1 MQECAPCQNARRAR
15 ACPHSLTAAARCSVA
30 VIGAGAAGLV
40 TAHELLRAGHAV
52 TVFEQSNR
60 VGGLWNYEEAVETD
74 LLGQRPRRRIHGSL
88 YASLTTNLPRDL
100 MAFDGYTFDSAG
112 GGDDHWPRYPGHAQV
127 AEYLRRFSHDCDIAP
142 CIRFEHEVT
151 AVTPAAPGWRVSREA
166 FDAVAVCNGHF
177 SEPIVP
183 SLPGLEHFK
192 GAAVHSHNYRRPEPF
207 SGKRVVVLGS
217 SVSGAD
223 LARELASVA
232 TVHFSGR
239 AFTATIRGRDGI
251 VRCPAM
257 TGLDGTDAVL
267 TGSERIRDVDAIV
280 FCTGYHYRLPFLPP
294 LVGGRVRNNRVRNVY
309 RQLLDID
316 HPTLAFVGLGFRI
329 VPFPFFQ
336 RQARWFARLLA
347 GAFELPPRAERRA
360 ELARQLRHNR
370 SAGIAERHFH
380 RLESTQIEYL
390 NQLARQCGDEPVPG
404 WFGELWHE
412 HRANTLARPGD
423 YHEMPLKAHGPT
435 VVHQPLAAPGA
446 KRQTSLTSP

>member
-1 MQECAPCQNARRAR
+1 MYRAFSWGQPAIGGPSRAGHNARRSR
-15 ACPHSLTAAARCSVA
+15 AWKHDLTSNSGRNVA

-52 TVFEQSNR
+52 TLFEQSNH
-60 VGGLWNYEEAVETD
+60 VGGLWVYDEAVESD
-74 LLGQRPRRRIHGSL
+74 PLGQHPERRIHGSL

-112 GGDDHWPRYPGHAQV
+112 GGEDHWPRYPGHAQV
-127 AEYLRRFSHDCDIAP
+127 AEYLQRFSDDCDITGR
-142 CIRFEHEVT
+142 IRFEHEVGC
-151 AVTPAAPGWRVSREA
+151 VTPAGQGWRVFGER

-183 SLPGLEHFK
+183 SLPGIEHFK
-192 GAAVHSHNYRRPEPF
+192 GAALHSHNYRRPQPF
-207 SGKRVVVLGS
+207 AGKRVVVLGS

-239 AFTATIRGRDGI
+239 AFTQTIRGRDGI
-251 VRCPAM
+251 VRCPSM
-257 TGLDGTDAVL
+257 TSLDGADAVL
-267 TGSERIRDVDAIV
+267 TGGGRIRDVDAIV

-294 LVGGRVRNNRVRNVY
+294 FVGGRVRNNRVRNVY
-309 RQLLDID
+309 QQLLDID
-316 HPTLAFVGLGFRI
+316 HPNLAFVGLGFRI

-360 ELARQLRHNR
+360 ALARQLRHNR
-370 SAGIAERHFH
+370 DAGIAERHFH

-390 NQLARQCGDEPVPG
+390 NELAGQCGDEPMPA
-404 WFGELWHE
+404 WFGELWRE
-412 HRANTLARPGD
+412 HKANTLACPGD
-423 YHEMPLKAHGPT
+423 YQDMPLKAQGPT
-435 VVHQPLAAPGA
+435 VVP
-446 KRQTSLTSP
+446 

>member
-1 MQECAPCQNARRAR
+1 MTNT
-15 ACPHSLTAAARCSVA
+15 PHNVA

-40 TAHELLRAGHAV
+40 TAHELRCAGHAV
-52 TVFEQSNR
+52 TLFEQSNR
-60 VGGLWNYEEAVETD
+60 VGGLWSYQEEVETD
-74 LLGQRPRRRIHGSL
+74 PLGQRPERRIHGSL

-127 AEYLRRFSHDCDIAP
+127 AEYLQRFADDCDITRRVCFA
-142 CIRFEHEVT
+142 HEV
-151 AVTPAAPGWRVSREA
+151 VRVMPAGQGWTVSDKP

-183 SLPGLEHFK
+183 SLPGLEQFQ
-192 GAAVHSHNYRRPEPF
+192 GAALHSHNYRRPEPF
-207 SGKRVVVLGS
+207 ASKRVVVLGS

-223 LARELASVA
+223 LARELARVA

-239 AFTATIRGRDGI
+239 AFTDFARGTDGI
-251 VRCPAM
+251 LRCPSV
-257 TGLDGTDAVL
+257 TSLEGRDAVL
-267 TGSERIRDVDAIV
+267 ADGRRVRDVDAIV

-294 LVGGRVRNNRVRNVY
+294 IAGGRVRNNRVRNVY

-316 HPTLAFVGLGFRI
+316 HSTLAFVGLGFRI

-347 GAFELPPRAERRA
+347 GAFALPPRAERRA
-360 ELARQLRHNR
+360 ELARELRRNR

-390 NQLARQCGDEPVPG
+390 NGLARQCGDEPVPA
-404 WFGELWHE
+404 WFGELWRE
-412 HRANTLARPGD
+412 HRANALARPGD
-423 YHEMPLKAHGPT
+423 YQHMPLSAHGPT
-435 VVHQPLAAPGA
+435 VVRQPLAAPPA
-446 KRQTSLTSP
+446 KRQTSSSSP

>member
-1 MQECAPCQNARRAR
+1 MTTARR
-15 ACPHSLTAAARCSVA
+15 CNVA

-40 TAHELLRAGHAV
+40 TAHELLRQGHTV
-52 TVFEQSNR
+52 KVFEQSNR
-60 VGGLWNYEEAVETD
+60 VGGLWNYEEAVESD
-74 LLGQRPRRRIHGSL
+74 PLGQRPERRIHGSL

-100 MAFDGYTFDSAG
+100 MAFDGYTFDSVG
-112 GGDDHWPRYPGHAQV
+112 GGDDHWPRYPGHAHV
-127 AEYLRRFSHDCDIAP
+127 AEYLQRFSDDCDITGR
-142 CIRFEHEVT
+142 IRFEHEVVC
-151 AVTPAAPGWRVSREA
+151 VTPAGKGWRVFGEP

-183 SLPGLEHFK
+183 SLPGIEHFK
-192 GAAVHSHNYRRPEPF
+192 GTALHSHNYRRPEPF
-207 SGKRVVVLGS
+207 AGKRVVVLGS

-232 TVHFSGR
+232 SVHFSGR
-239 AFTATIRGRDGI
+239 AFTQTIRGRDGI
-251 VRCPAM
+251 VRCPSM
-257 TGLDGTDAVL
+257 TSLDGADAVL
-267 TGSERIRDVDAIV
+267 TGGGRIRDVDAIV

-294 LVGGRVRNNRVRNVY
+294 LAGGRIRNNRVRNVY

-347 GAFELPPRAERRA
+347 GAFELPARAARRA
-360 ELARQLRHNR
+360 ALARELRRNR
-370 SAGIAERHFH
+370 STGIAERHFH

-390 NQLARQCGDEPVPG
+390 NELAGQCGDEPVPA
-404 WFGELWHE
+404 WFGELWRE

-423 YHEMPLKAHGPT
+423 YHNMPLKAQGPT
-435 VVHQPLAAPGA
+435 VVPPTPCRSPRKATDFLA
-446 KRQTSLTSP
+446 